1 MNDIDLQRLEQR
13 IDALVRLCEKLAIEN
28 RALQDKYS
36 DWMSERAR
44 LLEKN
49 ELARSK
55 VEAMI
60 GRLKSLEQNE

>member
-1 MNDIDLQRLEQR
+1 MSEIDLRRLEQR
-13 IDALVRLCEKLAIEN
+13 IDELVRLCEQLAIEN
-28 RALQDKYS
+28 RALQERQS
-36 DWMSERAR
+36 DWMAERAR

-60 GRLKSLEQNE
+60 GRLKSLEQSE

>member
-1 MNDIDLQRLEQR
+1 MTDIDLGKLEQR
-13 IDALVRLCEKLAIEN
+13 IDELVRLCEQLAIEN
-28 RALQDKYS
+28 RALQDKHS
-36 DWMSERAR
+36 EWMNERAR

-49 ELARSK
+49 EMARSK